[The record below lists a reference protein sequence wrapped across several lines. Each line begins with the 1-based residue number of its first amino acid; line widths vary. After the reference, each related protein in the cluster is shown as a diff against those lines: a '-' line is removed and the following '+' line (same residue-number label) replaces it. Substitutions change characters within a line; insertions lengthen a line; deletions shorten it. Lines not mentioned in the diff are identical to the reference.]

1 MLWIVDSVWWDTEKH
16 GFLFLPTAWALFSL
30 CLRDRL
36 EFYLFSPQ
44 AHFLLRRWFSMHK
57 MQNFKT
63 QEFLLV
69 NRSWGFRLIL
79 VILENKT
86 RTLKGP
92 GLWRLLI
99 SDLSVNRGIQEEAEQ
114 PFAED
119 TWEKVYTSQRFD
131 AFKLSPSSR
140 VCLTWKVW
148 CLLREGAESVIF
160 GNKLTQH
167 WAGNLFVPPALLFTL
182 PGGWQIM
189 SYYP

>member
-1 MLWIVDSVWWDTEKH
+1 
-16 GFLFLPTAWALFSL
+16 
-30 CLRDRL
+30 
-36 EFYLFSPQ
+36 
-44 AHFLLRRWFSMHK
+44 MHK

-119 TWEKVYTSQRFD
+119 T
-131 AFKLSPSSR
+131 
-140 VCLTWKVW
+140 
-148 CLLREGAESVIF
+148 
-160 GNKLTQH
+160 
-167 WAGNLFVPPALLFTL
+167 
-182 PGGWQIM
+182 
-189 SYYP
+189 